1 MKLTQAEIEN
11 IILRSKIEDLESR
24 IKQLELN
31 FVALEKTIG
40 SEEGGTSWSVL
51 HT

>member
-11 IILRSKIEDLESR
+11 IVLRSKIEDLESK

-31 FVALEKTIG
+31 CVALEKTISG
-40 SEEGGTSWSVL
+40 LRFEIINISAGC
-51 HT
+51 